1 MYKNETNNTNEKQET
16 KSFRSIWNME
26 KWKKFQKRNKVTSS
40 APSTQ
45 NTSTIDERE
54 DSDFEYSLKASDDSD
69 GYSLSEESEHEK
81 GNLSFENILESRW
94 IADIDN
100 KISCNVC
107 KIQIVGKW
115 FRVPDASYI
124 HTSRREGPNIDF
136 CEKCAE
142 KYKKETRKN
151 LLNIIEKDTK
161 LMRAIRLQECD
172 LAFDCLERSRKGL
185 IRYFMFSTKK
195 GNHEY

>member
-1 MYKNETNNTNEKQET
+1 MHHT
-16 KSFRSIWNME
+16 
-26 KWKKFQKRNKVTSS
+26 
-40 APSTQ
+40 
-45 NTSTIDERE
+45 
-54 DSDFEYSLKASDDSD
+54 
-69 GYSLSEESEHEK
+69 
-81 GNLSFENILESRW
+81 
-94 IADIDN
+94 
-100 KISCNVC
+100 
-107 KIQIVGKW
+107 
-115 FRVPDASYI
+115 YI
-124 HTSRREGPNIDF
+124 HTSRREGPNVDF